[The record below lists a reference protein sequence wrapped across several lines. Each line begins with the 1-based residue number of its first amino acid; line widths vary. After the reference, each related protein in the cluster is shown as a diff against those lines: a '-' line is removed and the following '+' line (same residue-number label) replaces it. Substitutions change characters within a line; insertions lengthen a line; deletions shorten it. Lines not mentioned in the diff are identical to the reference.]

1 MEDRQVAATTFH
13 PPAKCEF
20 DFDEQQE
27 VAALL
32 PIFRAWLP
40 HALQ

>member
-1 MEDRQVAATTFH
+1 MEDRQIAGTTFH

-20 DFDEQQE
+20 DFDERQE
-27 VAALL
+27 VAAFL
-32 PIFRAWLP
+32 PIFHAGLP